1 MKTKTYRD
9 IGIAARYPVTVFT
22 ADGFLAGETHLIN
35 SRGALIRCHRPPRQ
49 HETATI
55 SIHLSA
61 RESILVEVEVMM
73 LHFSKLDENQEV
85 EPRGMVVR
93 FKNLSSVGRQRLR
106 RTIANH
112 YAKKVER
119 MRVRN

>member
-1 MKTKTYRD
+1 MTTKTYQD

-22 ADGFLAGETHLIN
+22 ADGFLDGVTQLIN
-35 SRGALIRCHRPPRQ
+35 SRGAFICCRRPPRQ

-55 SIHLSA
+55 SIHLSK
-61 RESILVEVEVMM
+61 RESILVEAEVMM
-73 LHFSKLDENQEV
+73 LHFSKPDENQEV

-106 RTIANH
+106 RSIANH

-119 MRVRN
+119 MKTRN